1 MGLKQ
6 SIKPITY
13 LKTHTAD
20 IVRDVAET
28 GREVIITQN
37 GEAKAVLMDVATWD
51 RWQDTLAMLKIIAQG
66 EHDIAAGRTSTTDEA
81 FARAFAAVE
90 RAVNER
96 SEH

>member
-6 SIKPITY
+6 SVKPITY

-37 GEAKAVLMDVATWD
+37 GEARAVLMGVATWD

-66 EHDIAAGRTSTTDEA
+66 EQAIASGDLHTPETA
-81 FARAFAAVE
+81 FARARAAIK
-90 RAVNER
+90 RAVDER
-96 SEH
+96 TKT